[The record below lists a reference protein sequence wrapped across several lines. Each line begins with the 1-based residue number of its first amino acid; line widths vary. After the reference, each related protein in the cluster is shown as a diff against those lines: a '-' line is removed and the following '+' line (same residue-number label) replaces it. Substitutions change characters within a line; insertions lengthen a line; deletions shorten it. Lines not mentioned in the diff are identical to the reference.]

1 MPPGCRVR
9 YVNIRRASARRLSM
23 VLRKPA
29 RITDTIVSSVV
40 CPGEQKCLAT
50 GMSAFFLTERQMFTE
65 PVLEPASGFANVRQS
80 ACTTS
85 NKVNDITPPARKSL
99 SDRQRATRGVD
110 LGRCVCV
117 GAGLTPW
124 AVTGKGHSQVIPS
137 MSFKLVSRRNA
148 PGKRKSLKTSLVS
161 GSD

>member
-1 MPPGCRVR
+1 MFMPPGCRVR

-65 PVLEPASGFANVRQS
+65 PVLEPASGFA
-80 ACTTS
+80 TTS

-124 AVTGKGHSQVIPS
+124 AVTGKGSSQVIPS

-148 PGKRKSLKTSLVS
+148 RGKRKSLKTSLVS

>member
-1 MPPGCRVR
+1 MFMPPGCRVR
-9 YVNIRRASARRLSM
+9 HVNIRRASARLLSM
-23 VLRKPA
+23 VLRKPS
-29 RITDTIVSSVV
+29 RTTDTIMSSVV
-40 CPGEQKCLAT
+40 FPGEQKCLAT
-50 GMSAFFLTERQMFTE
+50 GRSAFFFDGAQMFTE
-65 PVLEPASGFANVRQS
+65 PVPEPASGFANVRQS

-85 NKVNDITPPARKSL
+85 NKVNEVTRRARKSL

-124 AVTGKGHSQVIPS
+124 AVTGKGSSQVIPRTS
-137 MSFKLVSRRNA
+137 VRLETA
-148 PGKRKSLKTSLVS
+148 ADTKSLKTFLVS